1 MSEKTIYRKDIDRL
15 FDEGL
20 DLKRLNGKTILVVGA
35 TGLIGSCVVDVLM
48 LNPDRGYRVV
58 AAGRNRLRARTKFAA
73 YWDEA
78 DFGFVEMDVTQPMD
92 EQCEAHG
99 LSAQGIDFVIDA
111 ASNASPN
118 FFREK
123 PVEVMKANFDGVA
136 HLIEFGLQH
145 GMKRMVYI
153 SSGEV
158 YGEGDG
164 SEFSETSS
172 GYVDCASVRACY
184 PSSKRAAET
193 LCMAYGAEYGA
204 DVVIA
209 RLSHTYGPGFT
220 ESDNRVYA
228 QFIRNVLRGEDIVLK
243 SRGEAFRS
251 WLYVVDAAHTN
262 LQALQ
267 MLGGFLDLGNGFAQV
282 VERTATTRT
291 TDILG
296 LAGTQTGSL
305 ENTESSLINGL
316 GSDVAIVHQPD
327 AVGQT
332 VYHQGSHVGCG
343 FQLEVALL
351 LLAVLIHLCED
362 DRVLQSCIHHLVY
375 QGTLVAKSVLVI
387 AHADDYHLRMILQA
401 SDVFFGWSTKLQGE
415 ELDVSPNAGD
425 ERHSHGR
432 EDRIELGT
440 RGLWFAVQGLV
451 DIIIYDVALAR
462 HKLLRLLSTYIY
474 IVGFG
479 ILIVASRALAIDTVA
494 DDYGNLISA
503 NIAYSLSLSAHR
515 MEPVDLGASLARN
528 QQLPLLLSDIIHQM
542 AGYRNL
548 CGRFLA
554 QTYTHGI
561 ADTIGKQGTDTH
573 STLDSSVLAFTSLSN
588 AQMQRIAHAF
598 LLHLAD

>member
-48 LNPDRGYRVV
+48 LNPVRGYRVV

-92 EQCEAHG
+92 EQYEAHG

-164 SEFSETSS
+164 SEFAETSS

-251 WLYVVDAAHTN
+251 WLYVVDAAH
-262 LQALQ
+262 
-267 MLGGFLDLGNGFAQV
+267 
-282 VERTATTRT
+282 
-291 TDILG
+291 
-296 LAGTQTGSL
+296 
-305 ENTESSLINGL
+305 
-316 GSDVAIVHQPD
+316 AI
-327 AVGQT
+327 
-332 VYHQGSHVGCG
+332 
-343 FQLEVALL
+343 
-351 LLAVLIHLCED
+351 
-362 DRVLQSCIHHLVY
+362 
-375 QGTLVAKSVLVI
+375 
-387 AHADDYHLRMILQA
+387 
-401 SDVFFGWSTKLQGE
+401 
-415 ELDVSPNAGD
+415 
-425 ERHSHGR
+425 
-432 EDRIELGT
+432 
-440 RGLWFAVQGLV
+440 
-451 DIIIYDVALAR
+451 
-462 HKLLRLLSTYIY
+462 LRLLLDGERANAYNVAHSESNISIRELAELIARKADRKVVFDIAEDDVMKGNTTP
-474 IVGFG
+474 VTKATFNTDKLKALGWKPLWDVESGFG
-479 ILIVASRALAIDTVA
+479 HTIEVS
-494 DDYGNLISA
+494 
-503 NIAYSLSLSAHR
+503 
-515 MEPVDLGASLARN
+515 
-528 QQLPLLLSDIIHQM
+528 
-542 AGYRNL
+542 
-548 CGRFLA
+548 FA
-554 QTYTHGI
+554 Q
-561 ADTIGKQGTDTH
+561 K
-573 STLDSSVLAFTSLSN
+573 L
-588 AQMQRIAHAF
+588 
-598 LLHLAD
+598 

>member
-48 LNPDRGYRVV
+48 LNPDRDYRVV
-58 AAGRNRLRARTKFAA
+58 AAGRNRLRNIHLDKAKVGLVPVSSKLRSGA
-73 YWDEA
+73 
-78 DFGFVEMDVTQPMD
+78 QPMD

-251 WLYVVDAAHTN
+251 WLYVVDAAH
-262 LQALQ
+262 
-267 MLGGFLDLGNGFAQV
+267 
-282 VERTATTRT
+282 
-291 TDILG
+291 
-296 LAGTQTGSL
+296 
-305 ENTESSLINGL
+305 
-316 GSDVAIVHQPD
+316 AI
-327 AVGQT
+327 
-332 VYHQGSHVGCG
+332 
-343 FQLEVALL
+343 
-351 LLAVLIHLCED
+351 
-362 DRVLQSCIHHLVY
+362 
-375 QGTLVAKSVLVI
+375 
-387 AHADDYHLRMILQA
+387 
-401 SDVFFGWSTKLQGE
+401 
-415 ELDVSPNAGD
+415 
-425 ERHSHGR
+425 
-432 EDRIELGT
+432 
-440 RGLWFAVQGLV
+440 
-451 DIIIYDVALAR
+451 
-462 HKLLRLLSTYIY
+462 LRLLLDGERANAYNVAHSESNISIRELAELIARKADRKVVFDIAEDDVMKGNTTP
-474 IVGFG
+474 VTKATFNTDKLKALGWKPLWDVESGFG
-479 ILIVASRALAIDTVA
+479 HTIEVS
-494 DDYGNLISA
+494 
-503 NIAYSLSLSAHR
+503 
-515 MEPVDLGASLARN
+515 
-528 QQLPLLLSDIIHQM
+528 
-542 AGYRNL
+542 
-548 CGRFLA
+548 FA
-554 QTYTHGI
+554 Q
-561 ADTIGKQGTDTH
+561 K
-573 STLDSSVLAFTSLSN
+573 L
-588 AQMQRIAHAF
+588 
-598 LLHLAD
+598 